1 MKKALIAVLL
11 VIITALIAGCVS
23 NRGPMTMFVGSFG
36 QINKASDK
44 VIFITGPSSELI
56 FDRPLK
62 DDKIPDVIDKD
73 FYGYE
78 GPWKY
83 VSTFNL
89 DGYNTRRVNVYN
101 GPVKENKNM
110 VAIVDDNGKC
120 ILLNDPYLNTYP
132 QKDIETPDGAEA
144 VTEEAAVE
152 IAKDFAVNVLQLSVE
167 GYSISCV
174 PVHDTKG
181 RLNYYELNFDAGYH
195 GEYAVKDNFSINVDG
210 YKGRYPFNIRTF
222 NTLLYKSIGDN
233 DIPEIDVKKMDDII
247 SSNIF
252 SEVKKEIKETY
263 PELKLN
269 ILERE
274 IIADVEGKLCYKCEA
289 EVSKL
294 SNELENDEKIWTLV
308 YSAECYIPLD

>member
-1 MKKALIAVLL
+1 MKKTLIAVLL
-11 VIITALIAGCVS
+11 IIITVFTAGCVS
-23 NRGPMTMFVGSFG
+23 ARGPMTLFAGSFG
-36 QINKASDK
+36 QINNASDK

-62 DDKIPDVIDKD
+62 DDKIPDVIDKN

-89 DGYNTRRVNVYN
+89 NGYHTRRVNLYN
-101 GPVKENKNM
+101 GPIKEKENM
-110 VAIVDDNGKC
+110 VAVVDDNGKC
-120 ILLNDPYLNTYP
+120 ILLNDPNLNTYP
-132 QKDIETPDGAEA
+132 QKDIEIPDGAEA
-144 VTEEAAVE
+144 VTVEVAVE
-152 IAKDFAVNVLQLSVE
+152 TAKDFAVNVLQLSVE

-195 GEYAVKDNFSINVDG
+195 GEYAVKDNFSIYVDG
-210 YKGRYPFNIRTF
+210 YKSRYPFNIRAF
-222 NTLLYKSIGDN
+222 DIRFYKSIGSN
-233 DIPEIDVKKMDDII
+233 EIPEIDVKKMDDII

-263 PELKLN
+263 PELKLD

-294 SNELENDEKIWTLV
+294 SNDLENDEKVWILV
-308 YSAECYIPLD
+308 YSAECCIPLN